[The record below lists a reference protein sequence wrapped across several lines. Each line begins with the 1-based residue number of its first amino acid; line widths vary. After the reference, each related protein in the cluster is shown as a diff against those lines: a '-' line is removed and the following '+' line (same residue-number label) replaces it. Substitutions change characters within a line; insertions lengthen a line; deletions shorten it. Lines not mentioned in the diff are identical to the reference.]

1 MIRVS
6 ELLWIILYKQRKS
19 SDVKVDFK
27 GGGVVLEMEPVETEH
42 EVYKQMH
49 RPACTL
55 STS

>member
-27 GGGVVLEMEPVETEH
+27 GGGGLEMEPVEKEH

>member
-27 GGGVVLEMEPVETEH
+27 GGGVLEMEPVEKEH